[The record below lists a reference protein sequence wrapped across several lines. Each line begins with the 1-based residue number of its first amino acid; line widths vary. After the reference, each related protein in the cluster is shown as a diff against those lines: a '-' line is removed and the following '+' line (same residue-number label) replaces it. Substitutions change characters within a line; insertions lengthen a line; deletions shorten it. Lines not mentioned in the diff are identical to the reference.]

1 MPTSPVQKGETG
13 PIVSVWVV
21 PGASRAAI
29 DGLHGDR
36 LKLRVTSPPEGGR
49 ANDEAAHVL
58 QSAIGQRV
66 TLVSGMRSRAKLFQ
80 VTGGDDVD
88 TVRRK
93 LRLQ

>member
-1 MPTSPVQKGETG
+1 MPKSPVQEGETG
-13 PIVSVWVV
+13 PTVSVWVV
-21 PGASRAAI
+21 PGASRSAI

-36 LKLRVTSPPEGGR
+36 LKIRVTSPPEGGR
-49 ANDEAAHVL
+49 ANDEAARL
-58 QSAIGQRV
+58 LETALGQRV
-66 TLVSGMRSRAKLFQ
+66 SLVGGMRSRAKLFQ